1 MAPVDGATIPSV
13 SDAVERYLRTS
24 EAKDLDGI
32 MGTLADE
39 PSLVSPLSGRMV
51 FRGRD
56 DLRILL
62 RGVYGIL
69 RDLTWSAPV
78 GDERTQVAVADAKVG
93 PFRLGDAMVFELA
106 PDGRIQVIRPHLRPW
121 LAVTFFAL
129 LLGPRVGIH
138 PGVMLRA
145 LRG

>member
-1 MAPVDGATIPSV
+1 MDEPVVQYLARSERNDIDGLM
-13 SDAVERYLRTS
+13 E
-24 EAKDLDGI
+24 
-32 MGTLADE
+32 TLSDE

-56 DLRILL
+56 DLKILL

-69 RDLTWSAPV
+69 RDLKWSAPV

-106 PDGRIQVIRPHLRPW
+106 PDGRIEVIRPHLRPW